1 MEYQTKNKLAA
12 AGALLEEATKSFPA
26 NEPFARELA
35 LIQFRA
41 RRCDDAY
48 ATLSRFEAGTADT
61 DTLNAL
67 GLFQTCL
74 GRREEALR
82 LFERSLALNA
92 NQPAAVRALEVVR
105 RGLKE

>member
-1 MEYQTKNKLAA
+1 MT
-12 AGALLEEATKSFPA
+12 S
-26 NEPFARELA
+26 
-35 LIQFRA
+35 
-41 RRCDDAY
+41 Y